1 MRKKEDKIVKIVNL
15 IKENKTTFLTVA
27 GFVIGITVFTLF
39 VYYRLQIT
47 RDTASAKLAVAVNYV
62 AAGDAQNGLKLI
74 DEVITKYSRTPSA
87 YRAMLMKSN
96 FFISQKKYDDAEQ
109 MLKNY
114 IKNAKPETLK
124 PLAYPTLI
132 LVYDNTGQLEKA
144 IETSKDFLS
153 KYPDNYLV
161 LSITE
166 NLARL
171 YELAGNETE
180 SLNLYK
186 KIIDSYPNTD
196 YAERAKSKV
205 K

>member
-1 MRKKEDKIVKIVNL
+1 MRKKEDKIVKIVNV
-15 IKENKTTFLTVA
+15 IKENRTTLLTVA
-27 GFVIGITVFTLF
+27 GFVIGITIFTLF
-39 VYYRLQIT
+39 VYHRLQIT
-47 RDTASAKLAVAVNYV
+47 RDTASAKLTFAVNYV
-62 AAGDAQNGLKLI
+62 ASGDSENGLKLI
-74 DEVITKYSRTPSA
+74 DEVIAKYSHTPSA

-114 IKNAKPETLK
+114 IKNAKPEILK

-132 LVYDNTGQLEKA
+132 LVYDNTGQFEKA

-161 LSITE
+161 LSVTE

>member
-15 IKENKTTFLTVA
+15 IKENRTTFLTVA
-27 GFVIGITVFTLF
+27 GFVIGITIFTLF

-47 RDTASAKLAVAVNYV
+47 RDTASAKLTFAVNYV

-114 IKNAKPETLK
+114 
-124 PLAYPTLI
+124 
-132 LVYDNTGQLEKA
+132 
-144 IETSKDFLS
+144 
-153 KYPDNYLV
+153 
-161 LSITE
+161 
-166 NLARL
+166 R
-171 YELAGNETE
+171 
-180 SLNLYK
+180 
-186 KIIDSYPNTD
+186 
-196 YAERAKSKV
+196 
-205 K
+205 